1 MNIVPVANQGE
12 GKQHKCNE
20 QQAAGLR
27 CVNGVMMVVPVGI
40 VVFGVFQGRHAN
52 IVALSDD
59 E

>member
-12 GKQHKCNE
+12 GKQHKGNE

-40 VVFGVFQGRHAN
+40 VVFRAFRGRHTN
-52 IVALSDD
+52 IVALPDD